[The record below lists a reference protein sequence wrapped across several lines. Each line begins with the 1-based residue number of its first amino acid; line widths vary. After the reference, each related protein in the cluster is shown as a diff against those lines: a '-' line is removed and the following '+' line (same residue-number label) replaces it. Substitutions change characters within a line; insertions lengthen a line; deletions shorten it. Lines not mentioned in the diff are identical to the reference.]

1 MVCLVKR
8 LGAAN
13 RKISAKK
20 NRPKTTTA
28 PCQKLIASTSLEIAI
43 EFVAMY
49 FLLLLVESAY
59 EQPRKLSLS
68 APAKIDF
75 LSFLNQRAASLP
87 VSIDAYH
94 IDIDAFFWTSVIQKG
109 TIVSSWTRT
118 RETRFTVGWYWGRP
132 FRRPR
137 NIFMR
142 DLRRRESTI
151 PTSGYLKHSSTKG
164 LCR

>member
-1 MVCLVKR
+1 M
-8 LGAAN
+8 
-13 RKISAKK
+13 SAKN

-59 EQPRKLSLS
+59 EQTAQTKFGRLS
-68 APAKIDF
+68 PI
-75 LSFLNQRAASLP
+75 
-87 VSIDAYH
+87 SIDANS
-94 IDIDAFFWTSVIQKG
+94 IDIDTLCWTSVIQKS
-109 TIVSSWTRT
+109 TIVSLWPRT

-137 NIFMR
+137 NISMR

-151 PTSGYLKHSSTKG
+151 PTSGYLEHSSTKD

>member
-1 MVCLVKR
+1 MVCLEKW
-8 LGAAN
+8 LAPAI

-28 PCQKLIASTSLEIAI
+28 PCQKLVASPSLEIAI

-75 LSFLNQRAASLP
+75 RSFSITVQTSGRSLQPGNSLVPTPRTLSAAGLRFCLRAQLGRANRNLSTCAP
-87 VSIDAYH
+87 GSN
-94 IDIDAFFWTSVIQKG
+94 G
-109 TIVSSWTRT
+109 TFPLS
-118 RETRFTVGWYWGRP
+118 
-132 FRRPR
+132 RRPPE
-137 NIFMR
+137 R
-142 DLRRRESTI
+142 DPRR
-151 PTSGYLKHSSTKG
+151 
-164 LCR
+164 

>member
-49 FLLLLVESAY
+49 FLLLLFESAY

-75 LSFLNQRAASLP
+75 RFVFDYSAAEW
-87 VSIDAYH
+87 
-94 IDIDAFFWTSVIQKG
+94 AFFG
-109 TIVSSWTRT
+109 TWKFTRAHA
-118 RETRFTVGWYWGRP
+118 ENLVGWRP
-132 FRRPR
+132 AILFASATWS
-137 NIFMR
+137 
-142 DLRRRESTI
+142 RESE
-151 PTSGYLKHSSTKG
+151 PKYVCAWK
-164 LCR
+164 

>member
-1 MVCLVKR
+1 MVCLEKW
-8 LGAAN
+8 LAPAI

-49 FLLLLVESAY
+49 FLLLFFDSAY

-75 LSFLNQRAASLP
+75 LLFSISVLLTGRSLEPGNSLEPTPKTRLAAGPLFCWRARFGRANRNLSTCASGSNRTFPGSQRLQQRDPRRLP
-87 VSIDAYH
+87 LALD
-94 IDIDAFFWTSVIQKG
+94 
-109 TIVSSWTRT
+109 
-118 RETRFTVGWYWGRP
+118 
-132 FRRPR
+132 
-137 NIFMR
+137 
-142 DLRRRESTI
+142 
-151 PTSGYLKHSSTKG
+151 
-164 LCR
+164 

>member
-1 MVCLVKR
+1 MVCLVKW

-28 PCQKLIASTSLEIAI
+28 PCHKLIASTSFEIAI
-43 EFVAMY
+43 EFVAMH

-59 EQPRKLSLS
+59 EQPRKLSSGGSLS
-68 APAKIDF
+68 YLLMHP
-75 LSFLNQRAASLP
+75 
-87 VSIDAYH
+87 
-94 IDIDAFFWTSVIQKG
+94 IDIDTFFWTSVKQKG

-151 PTSGYLKHSSTKG
+151 PTSGYLKPSSTKG